1 MERLMHYVWQYRL
14 VNPADM
20 VTVDGRKVTVI
31 DPGRHNTDSGPDFF
45 NAKVRIGDRLW
56 AGDVEIHVRAS
67 DWHRHGHH
75 NDVAYDSVV
84 LHVVDCDDVAVE
96 RRNGERIPQLVMRC
110 APDFHKR
117 YDGLVGRSDIDLP
130 CAPEMGEI
138 SPLHMRDWITALA
151 YERAYAKAERITE
164 HLERCAGD
172 WEQTLYVTLARGLGF
187 GTNAEPMER
196 LALSLPL
203 HFLRKHSDS
212 ATAIEALMFGQ
223 AGLLPERSDGDRYAD
238 SLKREYAF
246 LAHKFSLRP
255 VESPGWK
262 MARMRPANFPHRRV
276 ATLAAF
282 VTGDFRLVSRMVGLR
297 SVEDAIALLR
307 TPLTGYWATR
317 FTFSP
322 VGSER
327 VYETMSRASAMV
339 LVINVAVPLM
349 IAYGMRH
356 GDQELV
362 QRGFDWLTEMPAESN
377 SIVGAF
383 ASAGIEVKDAFTS
396 QALIQLRRE
405 YCEKH
410 GCLFCRIGHR
420 LLSKRARR

>member
-1 MERLMHYVWQYRL
+1 
-14 VNPADM
+14 
-20 VTVDGRKVTVI
+20 
-31 DPGRHNTDSGPDFF
+31 
-45 NAKVRIGDRLW
+45 
-56 AGDVEIHVRAS
+56 
-67 DWHRHGHH
+67 
-75 NDVAYDSVV
+75 
-84 LHVVDCDDVAVE
+84 
-96 RRNGERIPQLVMRC
+96 
-110 APDFHKR
+110 
-117 YDGLVGRSDIDLP
+117 
-130 CAPEMGEI
+130 
-138 SPLHMRDWITALA
+138 
-151 YERAYAKAERITE
+151 
-164 HLERCAGD
+164 
-172 WEQTLYVTLARGLGF
+172 
-187 GTNAEPMER
+187 
-196 LALSLPL
+196 
-203 HFLRKHSDS
+203 
-212 ATAIEALMFGQ
+212 
-223 AGLLPERSDGDRYAD
+223 
-238 SLKREYAF
+238 
-246 LAHKFSLRP
+246 
-255 VESPGWK
+255 
-262 MARMRPANFPHRRV
+262 MRPANFPHRRV

-339 LVINVAVPLM
+339 LVINVAIPLL

-362 QRGFDWLTEMPAESN
+362 QRGFDWLVEMPAESN

>member
-1 MERLMHYVWQYRL
+1 MHYVWQYRL
-14 VNPADM
+14 VDPADM

-75 NDVAYDSVV
+75 NDGAYDSVV

-117 YDGLVGRSDIDLP
+117 Y
-130 CAPEMGEI
+130 
-138 SPLHMRDWITALA
+138 
-151 YERAYAKAERITE
+151 ERAYAKAERIME
-164 HLERCAGD
+164 HLGRCAGD

-282 VTGDFRLVSRMVGLR
+282 VTGDFRLVSRMVGLK

-327 VYETMSRASAMV
+327 MYETMSRASAMV

-362 QRGFDWLTEMPAESN
+362 QRGFDWLVEMPAESN

>member
-1 MERLMHYVWQYRL
+1 
-14 VNPADM
+14 
-20 VTVDGRKVTVI
+20 
-31 DPGRHNTDSGPDFF
+31 
-45 NAKVRIGDRLW
+45 
-56 AGDVEIHVRAS
+56 
-67 DWHRHGHH
+67 
-75 NDVAYDSVV
+75 
-84 LHVVDCDDVAVE
+84 
-96 RRNGERIPQLVMRC
+96 
-110 APDFHKR
+110 
-117 YDGLVGRSDIDLP
+117 
-130 CAPEMGEI
+130 MGEI

-307 TPLTGYWATR
+307 TPLTGYWAT
-317 FTFSP
+317 
-322 VGSER
+322 
-327 VYETMSRASAMV
+327 
-339 LVINVAVPLM
+339 I
-349 IAYGMRH
+349 
-356 GDQELV
+356 
-362 QRGFDWLTEMPAESN
+362 
-377 SIVGAF
+377 
-383 ASAGIEVKDAFTS
+383 
-396 QALIQLRRE
+396 
-405 YCEKH
+405 
-410 GCLFCRIGHR
+410 
-420 LLSKRARR
+420 

>member
-14 VNPADM
+14 VDPADM

-75 NDVAYDSVV
+75 NDGAYDSVV

-151 YERAYAKAERITE
+151 YERAYAKAERIME
-164 HLERCAGD
+164 HLGRCAGD

-339 LVINVAVPLM
+339 LVINVAIPLL

-362 QRGFDWLTEMPAESN
+362 QRGFDWLVEMPAESN